1 MVGILE
7 PSGTRPRKKSVTE
20 IAVDVGLKE
29 PKNVAIFEALVTAL
43 LNSEKW
49 PAYQPRAHQS

>member
-7 PSGTRPRKKSVTE
+7 PSGTRPKKKSVTE
-20 IAVDVGLKE
+20 TAADLGLKE

-43 LNSEKW
+43 LNSEK
-49 PAYQPRAHQS
+49 